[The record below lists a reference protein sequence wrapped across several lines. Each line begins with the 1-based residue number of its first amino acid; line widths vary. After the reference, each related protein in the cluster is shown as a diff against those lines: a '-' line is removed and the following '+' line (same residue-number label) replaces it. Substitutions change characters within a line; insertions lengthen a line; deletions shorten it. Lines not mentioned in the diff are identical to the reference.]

1 MDRRPHTKI
10 KNQMKPQIL
19 VAIAVTLINPVTINL
34 IPITTN
40 NIDSF
45 VNQPKSTQPLQTV
58 SGAIR

>member
-40 NIDSF
+40 NI